1 MRLLEKMYKD
11 TDIKIDITPN
21 QLSIIMSKI
30 PTQSFRWRK
39 LKVVKGPDNTTIQ
52 SDGLKLVFHSFDQS
66 LGSIIGFID
75 SINGSTT
82 IVRAKGNDG
91 RRSSNVPSSRYCY
104 QTAIVDL
111 TSCTTLSSFIHPLT
125 RAYSDCLTKTQY
137 VLHVTS
143 PVSHLTQIFHSHTF
157 PLHTLW
163 FSESLVVLIN
173 YNHTS
178 SSSSAVAE
186 PHSSCCTLTLPL
198 AKLATSCLSVL
209 LLVRLATAG
218 ILPQQSCWLYQG
230 SDRT

>member
-1 MRLLEKMYKD
+1 MVVSESSCSTCSYNVHIKNMRLLEKTYKEA
-11 TDIKIDITPN
+11 DIKIEITPKH
-21 QLSIIMSKI
+21 LSIIMSKI
-30 PTQSFRWRK
+30 PTQSFQCRK

-104 QTAIVDL
+104 QTAFVDL

-157 PLHTLW
+157 PRFLGSTLCGSQSLLW
-163 FSESLVVLIN
+163 FSLTTITHHLPAQPLLSHIPP
-173 YNHTS
+173 
-178 SSSSAVAE
+178 VA
-186 PHSSCCTLTLPL
+186 L
-198 AKLATSCLSVL
+198 
-209 LLVRLATAG
+209 
-218 ILPQQSCWLYQG
+218 
-230 SDRT
+230 